1 MVDSLVFLKNIER
14 VEFYLDETK
23 LGCINVYNLD
33 TVRNMRA
40 SVASAI
46 SSSSVA
52 SHGMRFYIERAYIYT
67 SGETQIAKSL
77 ESYQIQQTVFD
88 LKPYQMSPE
97 FRSWVAESKSVGVIA
112 LSAHLNETD
121 LSDSV
126 SVGRVFVT
134 LPLPIHLDNTRV
146 NINGMFALRR
156 DRCSLWTDNDAHGSR
171 TMNEILWN
179 NFLVRNLAPVV
190 WHDLLVSL
198 TKYKTSVY
206 EYFPLMPTVLGSLF
220 NNLPEGVLNQLL
232 DAKSTIWRSTTG
244 QYMHLEMGFIAV
256 KKLDPQLLDCLNKLH
271 MPIFADVPRTII
283 TLIQRSQYPH
293 SILTPEVVR
302 VWLRQNLDPSNTLD
316 IYMAMQLL
324 EYISEDEE
332 MDQLHGLPL
341 FACRNGKLR
350 SLSLKANGDKVD
362 HFGTKFYI
370 GTAEESALFD
380 SKGELFFLIEKYPA
394 NVASRIRTHISRMSA
409 SLNLEMF
416 SLQSFERYTRVLFS
430 HPSLA
435 NSKANIIQMSTCKV
449 DLVWIQNLWRWLD
462 TNQNVKQVEKVVQSL
477 WLIPLEDGKSMHRV

>member
-67 SGETQIAKSL
+67 SGEIQIAKSL
-77 ESYQIQQTVFD
+77 ESYQVQQSVFD
-88 LKPYQMSPE
+88 LKPYQMSAE

-293 SILTPEVVR
+293 TILTPEVVR
-302 VWLRQNLDPSNTLD
+302 VWLRQNLDPSNTS
-316 IYMAMQLL
+316 IYHMAMQLL
-324 EYISEDEE
+324 EYVSEDER
-332 MDQLHGLPL
+332 DGSAIWSSFIRVQKWKTPIPQQ
-341 FACRNGKLR
+341 
-350 SLSLKANGDKVD
+350 LKANGDKVD

-370 GTAEESALFD
+370 GTAEESTLFD
-380 SKGELFFLIEKYPA
+380 SNGELFLLIEKYPA
-394 NVASRIRTHISRMSA
+394 NVASRIRTHISMMSA

-416 SLQSFERYTRVLFS
+416 SLQSFERYTTDVLFS
-430 HPSLA
+430 HP
-435 NSKANIIQMSTCKV
+435 T
-449 DLVWIQNLWRWLD
+449 LVQQQGRYHPD
-462 TNQNVKQVEKVVQSL
+462 VHVQSGSRMDSK
-477 WLIPLEDGKSMHRV
+477 IVEMVGYYSKREGSGESCSITMVDTS